1 MKLNI
6 ALLIIVLALLLQLI
20 GVIVSLRTYH
30 PEPSRFSLRNR
41 LIWDLIAM
49 ACLIG
54 MVLLVYNGEALGL
67 D

>member
-6 ALLIIVLALLLQLI
+6 ALLIIALALVLQLI

-30 PEPSRFSLRNR
+30 PEPSGFSLRNK
-41 LIWDLIAM
+41 LSWDLMSAV
-49 ACLIG
+49 CLIG
-54 MVLLVYNGEALGL
+54 MMLMVYNGEALGL